1 MNKNNFPV
9 QIRWSDI
16 DANLHLRHSVYYD
29 WGALCRIEFLNSHNL
44 TMDAMRRLQI
54 GPVIFREECVF
65 RKEIKPDDK
74 VTIDLVLGKAKKDF
88 SRWTIKHRII
98 KEENILCATL
108 TVDGAWINITERK
121 LTLPPELV
129 QTVFSAM
136 PKDENFEWI
145 ENFYFF
151 L

>member
-1 MNKNNFPV
+1 MDDRLPV

-29 WGALCRIEFLNSHNL
+29 WGALCRIDFLNSHKL
-44 TMDAMRRLQI
+44 TMDVMRQLHI

-74 VTIDLVLGKAKKDF
+74 VSIDLLLAKAKKDF
-88 SRWTIKHRII
+88 SRWTIKHRLI
-98 KEENILCATL
+98 KEDNILCATL
-108 TVDGAWINITERK
+108 TVDGAWIGIKERK
-121 LTLPPELV
+121 LVLPPEFV
-129 QTVFSAM
+129 QNVFATM

-145 ENFYFF
+145 ER
-151 L
+151 